1 MESSTRS
8 LPFVFPFVPVST
20 PFVPAFTTENS
31 DQSVQL
37 VTLIERQKNVTHLTQ
52 IFTPD
57 ANGKVSSQWVQA
69 CSL

>member
-8 LPFVFPFVPVST
+8 LPFIFPFVPVST
-20 PFVPAFTTENS
+20 PLVPAFPAENS
-31 DQSVQL
+31 DQSVRL
-37 VTLIERQKNVTHLTQ
+37 ETLMERQKNVIHLTQ

>member
-8 LPFVFPFVPVST
+8 LPFVFPFVPAPT
-20 PFVPAFTTENS
+20 PLVPAFPAEKS
-31 DQSVQL
+31 DQL
-37 VTLIERQKNVTHLTQ
+37 VRLETLIERQKNVTHLTQ